1 VLIVAGTV
9 ALGIGGKG
17 SQIAAI
23 AGIFGYFWG
32 LNECPKGR
40 LAQRPSTLKI

>member
-1 VLIVAGTV
+1 MLIVAGTV

-23 AGIFGYFWG
+23 AGIFEDFWG
-32 LNECPKGR
+32 LNEAPKGR
-40 LAQRPSTLKI
+40 LASRPSTLRV